1 LIVQTPPAP
10 IDAEVSVK
18 LVSSIGRRLGGIG
31 VNVHEAATSI
41 NAIAQQFARQEAQL
55 LSLRQGVGAMADANR
70 RIDSATH
77 EGHQTAE
84 ASQSDL
90 AESRQAIS
98 QAIARVGSLAD
109 AVERIEKRLGD
120 VSKSLTEVAE
130 ISGAIEA
137 IASQTN
143 LLALNATIEAARAGD
158 AGRGFAVV
166 AGEVK
171 ALSGQTRGATLKI
184 GRTIA
189 SLSQQ
194 ITSLVGEATTATNA
208 AAETRAGASIIE
220 GAVDRVGRSIE
231 ALSAL
236 SATIADGARGNLSQ
250 CDAVLAEVGAVEEGV
265 AVSASNLRSAN
276 KQTGALHEQL
286 ANLVNEVATAGVET
300 DDTPYLEAARVMTA
314 RMVAIVEEGIRSGEV
329 TMDDVFDRNYVM
341 VPNTNPQQYMTRFVD
356 FADRHLRPLL
366 DEYLTALPNAAFTL
380 CFDVNVYAPT
390 HNSKCSLPQRSER
403 AWNLVNSR
411 NRMKHDQAPQ
421 AVKAATSQSILLQTF
436 RREAAGGKFAMLKV
450 ASMPV
455 IIGGRQWG
463 GAGIGYVVQ

>member
-1 LIVQTPPAP
+1 M
-10 IDAEVSVK
+10 DAERSVE

-31 VNVHEAATSI
+31 VNVHEAAVSI
-41 NAIAQQFARQEAQL
+41 QAIAEQFERQEAQL

-120 VSKSLTEVAE
+120 VAKSLAEVAE

-184 GRTIA
+184 GRTIE

-194 ITSLVGEATTATNA
+194 ISSLVGEASTATNA
-208 AAETRAGASIIE
+208 AAETRAGASVIE
-220 GAVDRVGRSIE
+220 SAVDRVGRSIE
-231 ALSAL
+231 ALAAL
-236 SATIADGARGNLSQ
+236 SATIADGARGNLGQ

-286 ANLVNEVATAGVET
+286 AKLVNEVATAGVVT
-300 DDTPYLEAARVMTA
+300 DDTPYLEAAREMTA
-314 RMVAIVEEGIRSGEV
+314 RMLAIVEERIGTGEIS
-329 TMDDVFDRNYVM
+329 MDDVFDRNYVM
-341 VPNTNPQQYMTRFVD
+341 VPNTNPQQYLTRFVD
-356 FADRHLRPLL
+356 FADRHFRPLL
-366 DEYLTALPNAAFTL
+366 DEYLTMLPNVAFTIS
-380 CFDVNVYAPT
+380 FDVNAYAPT
-390 HNSKCSLPQRSER
+390 HNSKYSLPQRSDP
-403 AWNLVNSR
+403 AWNLVNCR
-411 NRMKHDQAPQ
+411 NRMKHNQAPPS
-421 AVKAATSQSILLQTF
+421 ANAASSQSILVQTY
-436 RREAAGGKFAMLKV
+436 RRDLGGGKFAMLKV
-450 ASMPV
+450 VSVPL
-455 IIGGRQWG
+455 IIGGRHWG
-463 GAGIGYVVQ
+463 GAAIGYVVSSST